1 MEEAWDVLDWRG
13 LGCAGIVIILAL
25 PSRFWTGQGR
35 TRANALDE
43 SEMWHFDRHASL
55 RRGEGHGKFE
65 KHEGCCYTFACVY
78 VFVLYTW
85 PCASRRFCLVVG
97 CGKHF
102 FERLR
107 KTRSVGGKQVPAY
120 IIGPAL
126 EGQHPG
132 LPLFFKALRAM
143 TTSPKLYWINLLVEK
158 HGHPSQQ
165 DALRYDLILSWF
177 FWLSFYFG
185 FFATN
190 NPVRDSNPSAIRK
203 NKAGC
208 RLPTAYLMPCFFELH

>member
-1 MEEAWDVLDWRG
+1 MAKLK
-13 LGCAGIVIILAL
+13 
-25 PSRFWTGQGR
+25 
-35 TRANALDE
+35 N
-43 SEMWHFDRHASL
+43 MN
-55 RRGEGHGKFE
+55 
-65 KHEGCCYTFACVY
+65 EGCGSPFACVY

-85 PCASRRFCLVVG
+85 PCASCRFFHFVG

-158 HGHPSQQ
+158 HGHRAQH
-165 DALRYDLILSWF
+165 DALRYDLITSRIL
-177 FWLSFYFG
+177 
-185 FFATN
+185 
-190 NPVRDSNPSAIRK
+190 
-203 NKAGC
+203 
-208 RLPTAYLMPCFFELH
+208 